1 MNNDQFHTVR
11 GYQLME
17 QSKRLL
23 TPAMED
29 YLEMIYRYSLQE
41 GYIRINKLAE
51 QLNVK
56 ASSASRMAQRLG
68 ELSMLKYEKYG
79 IITLT
84 EKGKQIGKFLLTRH
98 TIIENF
104 LRTIGSGDNLYE
116 TELIE
121 HNISLETLRNINLLN
136 RFLEENPEIMDK
148 FNEYRAIHSGN
159 VDSFP

>member
-1 MNNDQFHTVR
+1 MNNEKFHTVR

-17 QSKRLL
+17 QSNRLL

-29 YLEMIYRYSLQE
+29 YLEMIYRYSQQE

-56 ASSASRMAQRLG
+56 ASSASRMVQRLG
-68 ELSMLKYEKYG
+68 ELRMLKYERYG

-84 EKGKQIGKFLLTRH
+84 EKGRQIGSFLLTRH
-98 TIIENF
+98 TIIESF

-136 RFLEENPEIMDK
+136 KFLEANPEIMDR
-148 FNEYRAIHSGN
+148 FNEYRAIHSGKDN
-159 VDSFP
+159 TFP

>member
-1 MNNDQFHTVR
+1 MNNEKFHTVR

-17 QSKRLL
+17 QSNRLL

-29 YLEMIYRYSLQE
+29 YLEMIYRYSQQE

-56 ASSASRMAQRLG
+56 ASSASRMVQRLG
-68 ELSMLKYEKYG
+68 ELRMLKYERYG

-84 EKGKQIGKFLLTRH
+84 EKGRQIGSFLLTRH
-98 TIIENF
+98 TIIESF

-136 RFLEENPEIMDK
+136 KFLEANPEIMDR
-148 FNEYRAIHSGN
+148 FNEYRAIHSGK
-159 VDSFP
+159 DDPFP